1 MSDPTVKIREWNGDS
16 TKTDKTNGSIV
27 FRSVDTPTVD
37 SSAELNIPSGSNVKT
52 YSWEKWVRL
61 YIDTGTAAQRLSNL
75 KFYTDGGRSFN
86 NQVFVFGP
94 QSADI
99 TQTFRSTSQLLT
111 SNNPPQG
118 GSGSKTMTTVF
129 VYTSNGAYSLSS
141 AAETFS
147 GTATDI
153 GNFLVMCMRVDS
165 SASSGLLSSET
176 FSFSYDSLE

>member
-16 TKTDKTNGSIV
+16 VKTDKTGGSII
-27 FRSVDTPTVD
+27 FRSADTTTVD
-37 SSAELNIPSGSNVKT
+37 LSAALNVPSGAGAKN

-75 KFYTDGGRSFN
+75 KFYTDGGRSFS
-86 NQVFVFGP
+86 NQVFLFGP
-94 QSADI
+94 QSSDV
-99 TQTFRSTSQLLT
+99 TQTFRSSSQLLT

-118 GSGSKTMTTVF
+118 GSGSKTMTTIF
-129 VYTSNGAYSLSS
+129 VYTAAGPYSLSS

-147 GTATDI
+147 GTAADM

-165 SASSGLLSSET
+165 SASAGVLPSELFT
-176 FSFSYDSLE
+176 FSYDSLE